1 MTWTVAEP
9 RNKTMKTSLI
19 PSVAAACGA
28 ATLAAMLAADAAEPA
43 LKTAFD
49 GDFLVGAALNRRQ
62 VEGSAAADVEIV
74 RRHFNTITPENALK
88 WGPVQPRP
96 GEYAFADADRFVEF
110 AERHGMAIIGH
121 TLVWHQQT
129 PRWVFEDE
137 NGGPA
142 SRERLLER
150 MRDHIHTVVG
160 RYRGR
165 IRGWDVV
172 NEALNDDG
180 TMRQTPWLKL
190 VGEDYLVKAFQ
201 FAREA
206 DPEAEL
212 YYNDYSLEGP
222 RKREGAVRLLRQL
235 QAAGAGVT
243 AVGLQGHYS
252 LEHPGAR
259 QIEDTIEAFAGLGLQ
274 VMITE
279 LDVNVLPT
287 PWGGGADVSVRLN
300 ADPKWNPYTD
310 GLPREVEERLADRY
324 AELFGIFLRHRDT
337 VSRVTFWGVTDAS
350 SWLNHFPI
358 RGRTNYPLLFGRDGL
373 PKPAF
378 RAVMALGRSVPD
390 SE

>member
-1 MTWTVAEP
+1 M
-9 RNKTMKTSLI
+9 LL
-19 PSVAAACGA
+19 ACA
-28 ATLAAMLAADAAEPA
+28 LAAMGVVTHAAEPA
-43 LKTAFD
+43 LKTVFE
-49 GDFLVGAALNRRQ
+49 GDFLVGAAVNRRQ
-62 VEGSAAADVEIV
+62 VEGSAAADVGIV
-74 RRHFNTITPENALK
+74 RRHFNTITPENAMK
-88 WGPVQPRP
+88 WGPLQPRP
-96 GEYAFADADRFVEF
+96 GAYAFTEADRFVAFGE
-110 AERHGMAIIGH
+110 EHGMVLIGH

-129 PRWVFEDE
+129 PRWVFEDGE
-137 NGGPA
+137 GGPA
-142 SRERLLER
+142 SRELLLER

-180 TMRQTPWLKL
+180 TMRQSPWFNL
-190 VGEDYLVKAFQ
+190 VGEDYLVKAFE

-222 RKREGAVRLLRQL
+222 RKRAGAVRLLRQL
-235 QAAGAGVT
+235 LDAGAKVT

-252 LEHPGAR
+252 LEHPSAR
-259 QIEDTIEAFAGLGLQ
+259 QIEETLEAFIALGLR

-287 PWGGGADVSVRLN
+287 PWGGGADVSVRLA
-300 ADPKWNPYTD
+300 ADAKWNPYTD
-310 GLPREVEERLADRY
+310 GLPADVERRLADRY
-324 AELFGIFLRHRDT
+324 AELFGIFLNHRHSL
-337 VSRVTFWGVTDAS
+337 SRVTFWGVTDAS
-350 SWLNHFPI
+350 SWLNNFPI
-358 RGRTNYPLLFGRDGL
+358 RGRTNYPLLFGRDGR

-378 RAVMALGRSVPD
+378 EAVVALGRTSAPG